1 MGKKEDEKLLWVLNQ
16 YTHIPINEQHKEH
29 VAATLKAF
37 VPVREQS
44 TKVIFKQLFIQAMM
58 EVWHRQKVVLCSLFL
73 VLLSFYFIL
82 PDSFDYTPLFLVTTP
97 LPLLLIG
104 WRMLEDQGEDM
115 VELLL
120 TYKFTFQQLLCA
132 KIVAVCSI
140 AFSFYTFLS
149 IYLIFTMNTNLLQS
163 ILQLLITGIT
173 PILLW
178 AVVLLIVQ
186 IQYRSN
192 SIWGVFTMGWIL
204 FSILVIY
211 TPLGDMLLAVHVGV
225 YVLFN
230 GILFFALVKLL
241 MKTWRLER
249 VTVD

>member
-1 MGKKEDEKLLWVLNQ
+1 MGNKENEKLMQILNQ
-16 YTHIPINEQHKEH
+16 YKHISINNQHKEH

-44 TKVIFKQLFIQAMM
+44 TKVIFKQLFIQAIM
-58 EVWHRQKVVLCSLFL
+58 EIWHRQKVMLCTLILSLF
-73 VLLSFYFIL
+73 SFYFIL
-82 PDSFDYTPLFLVTTP
+82 PDSFNYTLLFLVTTP

-104 WRMLEDQGEDM
+104 WRMLEDQGENM

-149 IYLIFTMNTNLLQS
+149 IYVMFTMNTNLLQS

-173 PILLW
+173 PILIW

-192 SIWGVFTMGWIL
+192 SIWGVFSMGWIL

-211 TPLGDMLLAVHVGV
+211 TPLGEMLLAAHVGF

-230 GILFFALVKLL
+230 GILFLVLVKLL

-249 VTVD
+249 VSVD

>member
-1 MGKKEDEKLLWVLNQ
+1 MENKENEKLMQMLSQ
-16 YTHIPINEQHKEH
+16 YKDIPINNQHKQH
-29 VAATLKAF
+29 VATTLKAF

-44 TKVIFKQLFIQAMM
+44 TKEIFKQLFIQTIL
-58 EVWHRQKVVLCSLFL
+58 EIWHRQKVGLCTLFVIL
-73 VLLSFYFIL
+73 FSFYFML
-82 PDSFDYTPLFLVTTP
+82 SDSFDYTLLFLVTTP

-120 TYKFTFQQLLCA
+120 TYKFKFQQLLCA

-149 IYLIFTMNTNLLQS
+149 VYVMFTMNTNLLQS
-163 ILQLLITGIT
+163 IFQLLITGIT
-173 PILLW
+173 PILAW

-186 IQYRSN
+186 IKYRSN
-192 SIWGVFTMGWIL
+192 AVWSVLSLGWIL

-211 TPLGDMLLAVHVGV
+211 TPFGEILLATHVGF
-225 YVLFN
+225 YMLFN
-230 GILFFALVKLL
+230 GILFLALVKLL

-249 VTVD
+249 VSVD